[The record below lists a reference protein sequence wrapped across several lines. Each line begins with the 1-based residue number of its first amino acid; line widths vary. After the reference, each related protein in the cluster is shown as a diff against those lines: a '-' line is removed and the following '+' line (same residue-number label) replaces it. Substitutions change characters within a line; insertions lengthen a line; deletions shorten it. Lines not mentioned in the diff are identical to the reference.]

1 MMKVETKTEVV
12 DQDIEVKEDEV
23 PPEGEVVAPAP
34 VVDEEKRKLEIENA
48 ELRGKASA
56 FETISKNSISSKE
69 PTQAD
74 QWKST
79 ALADING
86 LNDDDFQTK
95 YKYSKLQVNS
105 AILQNDFQTQ
115 TVAQNQKFAK
125 IEAENKIVTKHPDF
139 FEYSKE
145 IQDAIDEVAP
155 EVRQDPERLAK
166 VMERAYLAASKG
178 STKKENVVERKHITT
193 GFEKPSP
200 KREVSKQ
207 NDNDEIPEEFSK
219 TCKAFGLT
227 SEKERK
233 SLMES
238 IYVET
243 NFGNG
248 IVLRDPEKGFEKI
261 GA

>member
-1 MMKVETKTEVV
+1 MKVEKKAEVV

-23 PPEGEVVAPAP
+23 LPEGNVEVSAP
-34 VVDEEKRKLEIENA
+34 VVDEEKRKLELENA

-56 FETISKNSISSKE
+56 FEAISKNV
-69 PTQAD
+69 PHGTTATQAD
-74 QWKST
+74 QWKTT
-79 ALADING
+79 ALSDINT
-86 LNDDDFQTK
+86 LNDDEFQTK

-115 TVAQNQKFAK
+115 TTSQNQKFAK
-125 IEAENKIVTKHPDF
+125 IEAENKLISRHSDF
-139 FEYSKE
+139 FEYKNE

-155 EVRQDPERLAK
+155 EIRQDPERLAK

-178 STKKENVVERKHITT
+178 SAKKETNVERKNIST

-207 NDNDEIPEEFSK
+207 NESDEIPAEFAAP
-219 TCKAFGLT
+219 CKAFGLT

-233 SLMES
+233 ALMES
-238 IYVET
+238 NYVET
-243 NFGNG
+243 HFGNG
-248 IVLRDPEKGFEKI
+248 YVLRDSEKGFEKI
-261 GA
+261 AS